1 MSIQGVRGLIWRVKG
16 LHCSCPVSFKRMR
29 AHHERRHCDWG
40 HRSAGPTVAPASA
53 IPPRMT
59 QWGVKTRCEWTMHI
73 QHQVSLAACPAQIG
87 AFVILHAGARAI
99 AGAPPPPSRAR
110 ARARYC
116 GTGVCG
122 VALRGTPSRRGKDPL
137 KSEPTGVIDPIFF
150 FHGGGD
156 FTLLGHT
163 LND

>member
-59 QWGVKTRCEWTMHI
+59 QWGVKNRCESTMHI
-73 QHQVSLAACPAQIG
+73 QHQVSFAAYPAQIG

-99 AGAPPPPSRAR
+99 AEHPPPPKRAR
-110 ARARYC
+110 ARARGIAERGC
-116 GTGVCG
+116 VGVPLG
-122 VALRGTPSRRGKDPL
+122 VPLAEGGRTPKIRTKRGYRPD
-137 KSEPTGVIDPIFF
+137 FF
-150 FHGGGD
+150 FHGGTY
-156 FTLLGHT
+156 FTRLVHT
-163 LND
+163 